1 MTRAIVT
8 GNQAAGHALVAAGE
22 ANRAARGCCGGCY
35 PITPQTEII
44 EHVMGA
50 SFSKGS
56 FVAVESEH
64 SAMAVCLGASFAG
77 ARSFTA
83 SSSNGLLYMA
93 ENVFAAGLERLPI
106 VMVVSNRTLGPP
118 WNIWADHGDS
128 LALRDAPWLQLYC
141 DSHQDL
147 VDTIL
152 LAFRVAEDPRVL
164 LPVMVTQD
172 GFLLSHT
179 SMVVDLPPQDLVD
192 AYLPPLDLALRA
204 RADRPHTYGQL
215 MGPRE
220 TQRHRQEIQAAM
232 ERVPEVLDEAGA
244 EFARVFGRRPRG
256 AFEAEHTADADTV
269 IVASGSTVSTL
280 RRVVE
285 THRADGEKIGLVQ
298 LKLFRPFLRDE
309 LAHAIGGARRVAV
322 LDRDHSPGSG
332 GIMWNEIA
340 TSLRERP
347 DVLLQGY
354 IVGLGGGEVDP
365 PLIEHVLDDFAS
377 REHAEAPVFFP
388 HEMDRP

>member
-1 MTRAIVT
+1 MTRAVAT

-22 ANRAARGCCGGCY
+22 ANRSARGCCGGCY

-44 EHVMGA
+44 ETVMGA
-50 SFSKGS
+50 GFTKGS

-64 SAMAVCLGASFAG
+64 SAMAACIGASVAG

-106 VMVVSNRTLGPP
+106 VMVVANRTIGPP

-141 DSHQDL
+141 ASHQDL

-179 SMVVDLPPQDLVD
+179 SMVVDLPPQELVD

-204 RADRPHTYGQL
+204 RTDQPRTYGQL

-256 AFEAEHTADADTV
+256 AFEAEHVADADTV
-269 IVASGSTVSTL
+269 IVAAGTTVSTL

-285 THRADGEKIGLVQ
+285 ARRGAGERIGLVQ
-298 LKLFRPFLRDE
+298 LKLFRPFLGDE
-309 LAHAIGGARRVAV
+309 LARAIGAAKRVAV

-332 GIMWNEIA
+332 GIMWTEIA
-340 TSLRERP
+340 ASLRERP

-365 PLIEHVLDDFAS
+365 PLIELVLDDFAG
-377 REHAEAPVFFP
+377 RERTRSPIFFP
-388 HEMDRP
+388 REAATP

>member
-1 MTRAIVT
+1 MTRAVVT

-22 ANRAARGCCGGCY
+22 ANRDARGCGGGGY

-44 EHVMGA
+44 ENVMA
-50 SFSKGS
+50 ARFTKGNYT
-56 FVAVESEH
+56 AVESEH
-64 SAMAVCLGASFAG
+64 SAMAVCIGTSLAG

-83 SSSNGLLYMA
+83 SSSNGLLYMT
-93 ENVFAAGLERLPI
+93 ENVFAAGMARLPI
-106 VMVVSNRTLGPP
+106 VMVVANRTLGPP

-164 LPVMVTQD
+164 LPVMVTED

-204 RADRPHTYGQL
+204 RVDHPRTYGQI

-220 TQRHRQEIQAAM
+220 TQRLREEIQAAM

-256 AFEAEHTADADTV
+256 AFEAEHTGDADTV
-269 IVASGSTVSTL
+269 LIAAGTTVSTL

-285 THRADGEKIGLVQ
+285 ERRGAGEKIGFVQ

-309 LAHAIGGARRVAV
+309 LARAIGSARRVAV

-365 PLIEHVLDDFAS
+365 PLIDLVLDDFAG
-377 REHAEAPVFFP
+377 RERSQPPIFLPRLVT
-388 HEMDRP
+388 

>member
-1 MTRAIVT
+1 MTRAVAT

-22 ANRAARGCCGGCY
+22 ANRSARGCCGGCY

-44 EHVMGA
+44 ETVMGA
-50 SFSKGS
+50 GFTKGS

-64 SAMAVCLGASFAG
+64 SAMAACIGASVAG

-106 VMVVSNRTLGPP
+106 VMVVANRTIGPP

-179 SMVVDLPPQDLVD
+179 SMVVDLPPQELVD

-204 RADRPHTYGQL
+204 RTDQPRTYGQL

-256 AFEAEHTADADTV
+256 AFEAEHVADADTV
-269 IVASGSTVSTL
+269 IVAAGTTVSTL

-285 THRADGEKIGLVQ
+285 ARRGAGERIGLVQ
-298 LKLFRPFLRDE
+298 LKLFRPFLGDE
-309 LAHAIGGARRVAV
+309 LARAIGAAKRVAV

-332 GIMWNEIA
+332 GIMWTEIA
-340 TSLRERP
+340 ASLRERP

-365 PLIEHVLDDFAS
+365 PLIELVLDDFAG
-377 REHAEAPVFFP
+377 RERTRSPIFFP
-388 HEMDRP
+388 REAATP

>member
-1 MTRAIVT
+1 MTRAVVT

-22 ANRAARGCCGGCY
+22 ANRAARGCGGGCY

-44 EHVMGA
+44 ETVMA
-50 SFSKGS
+50 ARFSKGS

-64 SAMAVCLGASFAG
+64 SAMAVCIGASLAG

-93 ENVFAAGLERLPI
+93 ENVFAAGLARLPI
-106 VMVVSNRTLGPP
+106 VMVVSNRTIGPP

-147 VDTIL
+147 VDTTL
-152 LAFRVAEDPRVL
+152 LAFRVAEDTRVL
-164 LPVMVTQD
+164 LPAMVTQD

-179 SMVVDLPPQDLVD
+179 SMVCDLPSQDLVD
-192 AYLPPLDLALRA
+192 SYLPPLDLALRA
-204 RADRPHTYGQL
+204 RANHPRTYGQ
-215 MGPRE
+215 MMSPRE
-220 TQRHRQEIQAAM
+220 TQRHREEIQAAM
-232 ERVPEVLDEAGA
+232 ERAPEVLDEAGA

-256 AFEAEHTADADTV
+256 AFEAERTADADTV
-269 IVASGSTVSTL
+269 LIASGTSVSTL
-280 RRVVE
+280 RSVVE
-285 THRADGEKIGLVQ
+285 ARRSAGEKVGLVQ

-309 LAHAIGGARRVAV
+309 LVRAIGGAKRVAV

-365 PLIEHVLDDFAS
+365 PLIELVLDDLAG
-377 REHAEAPVFFP
+377 RERADAPVFFP
-388 HEMDRP
+388 QELT

>member
-1 MTRAIVT
+1 
-8 GNQAAGHALVAAGE
+8 
-22 ANRAARGCCGGCY
+22 
-35 PITPQTEII
+35 
-44 EHVMGA
+44 
-50 SFSKGS
+50 
-56 FVAVESEH
+56 
-64 SAMAVCLGASFAG
+64 MAVCIGASLAG
-77 ARSFTA
+77 ARSFSA
-83 SSSNGLLYMA
+83 SSSNGLLYMT
-93 ENVFAAGLERLPI
+93 ENVFAAGMARLPI
-106 VMVVSNRTLGPP
+106 VMVVSNRTIGPP

-179 SMVVDLPPQDLVD
+179 SMVCDLPPQVLVD
-192 AYLPPLDLALRA
+192 SYLPPLDLALRA
-204 RADRPHTYGQL
+204 RADHPRTYGQM
-215 MGPRE
+215 MGPPE
-220 TQRHRQEIQAAM
+220 TQRHREEIQAAM
-232 ERVPEVLDEAGA
+232 ERVPEVLEEAGA

-256 AFEAEHTADADTV
+256 AFGAEQTADADTV
-269 IVASGSTVSTL
+269 LIAAGTTVSTL
-280 RRVVE
+280 RHVVE
-285 THRADGEKIGLVQ
+285 ARRNAGAKIGLVQ

-309 LAHAIGGARRVAV
+309 LAHAIGGARRVGV

-365 PLIEHVLDDFAS
+365 PLVELVLEDLAG
-377 REHAEAPVFFP
+377 RERAEAPIFFP
-388 HEMDRP
+388 REVT

>member
-1 MTRAIVT
+1 
-8 GNQAAGHALVAAGE
+8 
-22 ANRAARGCCGGCY
+22 
-35 PITPQTEII
+35 
-44 EHVMGA
+44 MGA

-64 SAMAVCLGASFAG
+64 SAMAVCMGASFAG

-93 ENVFAAGLERLPI
+93 ENVFAAGMERLPI
-106 VMVVSNRTLGPP
+106 VMVVANRTIGPP

-204 RADRPHTYGQL
+204 RTDHPRTYGQL

-244 EFARVFGRRPRG
+244 EFARVFGRRPHG

-269 IVASGSTVSTL
+269 LIASGTTVSTL

-285 THRADGEKIGLVQ
+285 ARRSAGEKIGLVQ

-309 LAHAIGGARRVAV
+309 VAHAIGAARRVAV

-332 GIMWNEIA
+332 GIMWTEIA

-347 DVLLQGY
+347 DVLLQNY

-365 PLIEHVLDDFAS
+365 PLIELVLDDFAG
-377 REHAEAPVFFP
+377 RECAEAPIFFP
-388 HEMDRP
+388 REVATL

>member
-1 MTRAIVT
+1 MTRDILT
-8 GNQAAGHALVAAGE
+8 GNQAAGRALVAAGE

-50 SFSKGS
+50 RFSKGS

-64 SAMAVCLGASFAG
+64 SAMAVCMGASFAG

-106 VMVVSNRTLGPP
+106 VMVVSNRTIGPP

-152 LAFRVAEDPRVL
+152 MAFRVAEDPRVL

-179 SMVVDLPPQDLVD
+179 SMVVDLPEQALVD
-192 AYLPPLDLALRA
+192 AYLPLLDLALRA
-204 RADRPHTYGQL
+204 QADHPHTYGQL

-220 TQRHRQEIQAAM
+220 TQRHREEIQAAM
-232 ERVPEVLDEAGA
+232 ERVPEVLEEAGA
-244 EFARVFGRRPRG
+244 EFEHVFGRRPRG

-269 IVASGSTVSTL
+269 LIASGTTVSTL

-285 THRADGEKIGLVQ
+285 ARRSAGEKIGLVQ

-309 LAHAIGGARRVAV
+309 LVRAIGAARRVAV

-332 GIMWNEIA
+332 GIMWTEIA

-347 DVLLQGY
+347 EVLLQGY

-365 PLIEHVLDDFAS
+365 PLLELVLDDLAG
-377 REHAEAPVFFP
+377 RERAEAPIFFP
-388 HEMDRP
+388 RALDRP

>member
-1 MTRAIVT
+1 MTKAVVT
-8 GNQAAGHALVAAGE
+8 GNLAAGHTLVAAGE
-22 ANRAARGCCGGCY
+22 ANRVARGCCGGGY

-64 SAMAVCLGASFAG
+64 SAMAVCIGASLAG

-83 SSSNGLLYMA
+83 SSSNGLLYMT
-93 ENVFAAGLERLPI
+93 ENVFAAGLGRLPI
-106 VMVVSNRTLGPP
+106 VMVVANRTVGPP
-118 WNIWADHGDS
+118 WNIWVDHGDS
-128 LALRDAPWLQLYC
+128 LALRDAPWLQFYC

-164 LPVMVTQD
+164 LPAMVTED

-179 SMVVDLPPQDLVD
+179 SMVVDLPPQELVD
-192 AYLPPLDLALRA
+192 AYLQPLDLSLRL
-204 RADRPHTYGQL
+204 RADRPRTFGQ
-215 MGPRE
+215 MMPPRE
-220 TQRHRQEIQAAM
+220 TVRHREEIQAAM
-232 ERVPEVLDEAGA
+232 ERVPAVLTEARD
-244 EFARVFGRRPRG
+244 EFARVFGRRPLG
-256 AFEAEHTADADTV
+256 AIEAEHTQDADTV
-269 IVASGSTVSTL
+269 LIAAGTTVSTL
-280 RRVVE
+280 RRIVE
-285 THRADGEKIGLVQ
+285 TRRSAGENVGFVQ

-309 LAHAIGGARRVAV
+309 LVQAIGSAQRVAV

-332 GIMWNEIA
+332 GILWNEIA

-365 PLIEHVLDDFAS
+365 PLIELVLDDLAG
-377 REHAEAPVFFP
+377 RERAQAPIFFP
-388 HEMDRP
+388 QMIA

>member
-1 MTRAIVT
+1 MTRAVVT

-22 ANRAARGCCGGCY
+22 ANRAARGCGGGCY

-44 EHVMGA
+44 ENVMA
-50 SFSKGS
+50 ARFSKGS

-64 SAMAVCLGASFAG
+64 SAMAVCVGASLAG

-93 ENVFAAGLERLPI
+93 ENVFYAGLARLPI
-106 VMVVSNRTLGPP
+106 VMVVSNRTIGPP

-128 LALRDAPWLQLYC
+128 LALRDAPWLQFYC

-147 VDTIL
+147 VDTTL

-164 LPVMVTQD
+164 LPAMVTQD

-179 SMVVDLPPQDLVD
+179 SMVCDLPSQDLVD

-204 RADRPHTYGQL
+204 RADHPRTYGQ
-215 MGPRE
+215 MMSPRD
-220 TQRHRQEIQAAM
+220 TQRHREEIQAAM
-232 ERVPEVLDEAGA
+232 ERVPEVLDEAVA
-244 EFARVFGRRPRG
+244 EFARVFGRRPHG
-256 AFEAEHTADADTV
+256 AFEAQHTADADTV
-269 IVASGSTVSTL
+269 LIAAGTTVSTL
-280 RRVVE
+280 RSVVE
-285 THRADGEKIGLVQ
+285 ARRSAGDKVGLVQ

-309 LAHAIGGARRVAV
+309 LVRAIGGAKRVAV

-347 DVLLQGY
+347 DVLLQSY

-365 PLIEHVLDDFAS
+365 PLIECVLDDLAG
-377 REHAEAPVFFP
+377 RERADAPVFFP
-388 HEMDRP
+388 EELT

>member
-1 MTRAIVT
+1 MTRAVVT
-8 GNQAAGHALVAAGE
+8 GNQAAAAALIAAGE
-22 ANRAARGCCGGCY
+22 ANRDARGCGGGGY

-44 EHVMGA
+44 ENVMGA
-50 SFSKGS
+50 CFSKGS
-56 FVAVESEH
+56 IVAVESEH
-64 SAMAVCLGASFAG
+64 SAMAVCIGASLAG

-83 SSSNGLLYMA
+83 SSSNGLLYMT
-93 ENVFAAGLERLPI
+93 ENVFAAGLGRLPI
-106 VMVVSNRTLGPP
+106 VMVVANRTVGPP

-164 LPVMVTQD
+164 LPVMVAQD

-179 SMVVDLPPQDLVD
+179 SMVVDLPPQNLVD
-192 AYLPPLDLALRA
+192 EYLPPLDLALRA
-204 RADRPHTYGQL
+204 RADRPRTYGQM

-220 TQRHRQEIQAAM
+220 TQRHREEIQAAM
-232 ERVPEVLDEAGA
+232 ERVPEVLDEASA
-244 EFARVFGRRPRG
+244 EFARVFSRRPRG
-256 AFEAEHTADADTV
+256 AFEAERTADADTV
-269 IVASGSTVSTL
+269 LIASGTTVSTL
-280 RRVVE
+280 RHVVE
-285 THRADGEKIGLVQ
+285 ARRSAGEKIGLVQ

-309 LAHAIGGARRVAV
+309 VAHAIGAARRVAV

-365 PLIEHVLDDFAS
+365 PLIELVLDDFAG
-377 REHAEAPVFFP
+377 RERPQAPIFFP
-388 HEMDRP
+388 RLVA

>member
-1 MTRAIVT
+1 
-8 GNQAAGHALVAAGE
+8 
-22 ANRAARGCCGGCY
+22 
-35 PITPQTEII
+35 
-44 EHVMGA
+44 
-50 SFSKGS
+50 
-56 FVAVESEH
+56 VESEH
-64 SAMAVCLGASFAG
+64 SAMAVCIGASLAG

-83 SSSNGLLYMA
+83 SSSNGLLYMT
-93 ENVFAAGLERLPI
+93 ENVFAAGLARLPI
-106 VMVVSNRTLGPP
+106 VMAVSNRTIGPP

-164 LPVMVTQD
+164 LPAMVTED

-179 SMVVDLPPQDLVD
+179 SMVCDLPSQELVD

-204 RADRPHTYGQL
+204 RADHPRTYGQI
-215 MGPRE
+215 MSPRH
-220 TQRHRQEIQAAM
+220 TQRHREEIQAAM
-232 ERVPEVLDEAGA
+232 ERVPEVLDEAIT
-244 EFARVFGRRPRG
+244 EFASVFGRRPRDAFG
-256 AFEAEHTADADTV
+256 AEQTADADTV
-269 IVASGSTVSTL
+269 LIASGTTVSTL
-280 RRVVE
+280 RSVVE
-285 THRADGEKIGLVQ
+285 TRRGAGEKVGLVQ

-309 LAHAIGGARRVAV
+309 LARAIGSARRVAV

-365 PLIEHVLDDFAS
+365 PLLELVLDDLAG
-377 REHAEAPVFFP
+377 RERAEAPVFFP
-388 HEMDRP
+388 REVT

>member
-1 MTRAIVT
+1 MTRAIAT

-22 ANRAARGCCGGCY
+22 ANRTARGCCGGAY

-44 EHVMGA
+44 EFVMGA
-50 SFSKGS
+50 NFSKGS

-64 SAMAVCLGASFAG
+64 SAMAVCIGASMAG

-83 SSSNGLLYMA
+83 SSSNGLLYMT
-93 ENVFAAGLERLPI
+93 ENVFAAGLARLPI
-106 VMVVSNRTLGPP
+106 VMVVSNRTVGPP
-118 WNIWADHGDS
+118 WNIWVDHGDS

-204 RADRPHTYGQL
+204 RTDHPRTYGQ
-215 MGPRE
+215 MMRPHE
-220 TQRHRQEIQAAM
+220 TQRHREEIQAAM
-232 ERVPEVLDEAGA
+232 ERAPEVLEEASA
-244 EFARVFGRRPRG
+244 EFARVFGRRPHG
-256 AFEAEHTADADTV
+256 AVEAEHTADADTV
-269 IVASGSTVSTL
+269 LIAAGTTVSTL
-280 RRVVE
+280 SRVVDA
-285 THRADGEKIGLVQ
+285 RRSAGEKIGLVQ
-298 LKLFRPFLRDE
+298 LKLFRPILRDE
-309 LAHAIGGARRVAV
+309 IVRAIGTARRVAV

-332 GIMWNEIA
+332 GVMWNEIA

-365 PLIEHVLDDFAS
+365 PLIERVIDDLTG
-377 REHAEAPVFFP
+377 RECSTAPIFFP
-388 HEMDRP
+388 TEVD

>member
-1 MTRAIVT
+1 
-8 GNQAAGHALVAAGE
+8 
-22 ANRAARGCCGGCY
+22 
-35 PITPQTEII
+35 
-44 EHVMGA
+44 
-50 SFSKGS
+50 
-56 FVAVESEH
+56 
-64 SAMAVCLGASFAG
+64 MAVCIGASLAG

-83 SSSNGLLYMA
+83 SSSNGLLYMT
-93 ENVFAAGLERLPI
+93 ENVFAAGLGRLPI
-106 VMVVSNRTLGPP
+106 VMVVANRTVGPP

-164 LPVMVTQD
+164 LPVMVAQD

-179 SMVVDLPPQDLVD
+179 SMVVDLPPQNLVD
-192 AYLPPLDLALRA
+192 EYLPPLDLALRA
-204 RADRPHTYGQL
+204 RADRPRTYGQM

-220 TQRHRQEIQAAM
+220 TQRHREEIQAAM
-232 ERVPEVLDEAGA
+232 ERVPEVLDEASA

-256 AFEAEHTADADTV
+256 AFEAERTADADTV
-269 IVASGSTVSTL
+269 LIASGTTVSTL
-280 RRVVE
+280 RHVVE
-285 THRADGEKIGLVQ
+285 ARRSAGEKIGLVQ

-309 LAHAIGGARRVAV
+309 VAHAIGAARRVAV

-347 DVLLQGY
+347 DVLLQAY

-365 PLIEHVLDDFAS
+365 PLIELVLDDFAG
-377 REHAEAPVFFP
+377 RERPQGPIFFP
-388 HEMDRP
+388 RLVA

>member
-1 MTRAIVT
+1 MTRSVVT
-8 GNQAAGHALVAAGE
+8 GNQAAGHALVTAGE
-22 ANRAARGCCGGCY
+22 ANRSARGCCGGGY

-44 EHVMGA
+44 ESVMGA
-50 SFSKGS
+50 RFSKGNI
-56 FVAVESEH
+56 VAVESEH
-64 SAMAVCLGASFAG
+64 SAMAVCIGAALAG

-83 SSSNGLLYMA
+83 SSSNGLLYMV
-93 ENVFAAGLERLPI
+93 ENVFAAGLARLPI

-141 DSHQDL
+141 DTHQDL

-152 LAFRVAEDPRVL
+152 LAFRVAEDPRIL
-164 LPVMVTQD
+164 LPAMVTQD

-192 AYLPPLDLALRA
+192 EYLPPLDLALRA
-204 RADRPHTYGQL
+204 RADRPRTFGQ
-215 MGPRE
+215 MMSPRV
-220 TQRHRQEIQAAM
+220 TQRHREEIQAAM
-232 ERVPEVLDEAGA
+232 ERVPEVLAEAGD
-244 EFARVFGRRPRG
+244 EFEHVFGRRPRS
-256 AFEAEHTADADTV
+256 AFEAEHTTDAETV
-269 IVASGSTVSTL
+269 LIGSGTTVSTL
-280 RRVVE
+280 RHVVQ
-285 THRADGEKIGLVQ
+285 TRRAAGEKVGFVQ

-309 LAHAIGGARRVAV
+309 IARAIGSAKRVAV

-340 TSLRERP
+340 TSLRKRP

-354 IVGLGGGEVDP
+354 IVGLAGGEIDP
-365 PLIEHVLDDFAS
+365 PLIERVLDDVNC
-377 REHAEAPVFFP
+377 RERAEAPIFFP
-388 HEMDRP
+388 QEVTPS

>member
-1 MTRAIVT
+1 MTKAVVT
-8 GNQAAGHALVAAGE
+8 GNLAAGHTLVAAGE
-22 ANRAARGCCGGCY
+22 ANRVARGCCGGGY

-50 SFSKGS
+50 HFSKGS

-64 SAMAVCLGASFAG
+64 SAMAVCIGASFAG

-83 SSSNGLLYMA
+83 SSSNGLLYMT
-93 ENVFAAGLERLPI
+93 ENVFAAGLGRLPI
-106 VMVVSNRTLGPP
+106 VMVVANRTVGPP
-118 WNIWADHGDS
+118 WNIWVDHGDS
-128 LALRDAPWLQLYC
+128 LALRDAPWLQFYC

-164 LPVMVTQD
+164 LPAMVTED

-179 SMVVDLPPQDLVD
+179 SMVVDLPAQDLVD
-192 AYLPPLDLALRA
+192 AYLRPLDLSLRL
-204 RADRPHTYGQL
+204 RADRPRTFGQ
-215 MGPRE
+215 MMPPRE
-220 TQRHRQEIQAAM
+220 TVRHREEIQAAM
-232 ERVPEVLDEAGA
+232 ERVPPVLAEARE
-244 EFARVFGRRPRG
+244 EFLRVFGRRPRG
-256 AFEAEHTADADTV
+256 AIEAEHTRDADTV
-269 IVASGSTVSTL
+269 LIAAGTTVSTL
-280 RRVVE
+280 RHVVE
-285 THRADGEKIGLVQ
+285 TRRSAGENVGFVQ

-309 LAHAIGGARRVAV
+309 LVRAIGSARRVAV

-332 GIMWNEIA
+332 GILWNEIA
-340 TSLRERP
+340 TSLRGKP

-365 PLIEHVLDDFAS
+365 PLIELVLDDLAG
-377 REHAEAPVFFP
+377 REQPQAPIFFP
-388 HEMDRP
+388 QVIA